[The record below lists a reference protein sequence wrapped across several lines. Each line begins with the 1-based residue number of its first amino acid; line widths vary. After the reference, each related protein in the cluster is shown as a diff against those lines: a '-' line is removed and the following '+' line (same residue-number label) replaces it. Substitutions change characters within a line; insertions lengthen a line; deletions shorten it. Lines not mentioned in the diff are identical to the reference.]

1 MVDALAPPSKQVG
14 GSVAPLGPS
23 ASAGRPPAAF
33 KAFVSDR
40 SVDALTRVTMGAVY
54 LFATRGYAAT
64 TIRDICAL
72 VNLTTAGVYHHV
84 ENKES
89 LLINIMRSG
98 QQALNSTAETA
109 LVAARDPAEE
119 VAVLVTSLTG
129 THGKNLMLTRVTDGE
144 LRSLDPARGA
154 LDEILS
160 LRDAYETRWRSALER
175 GLASGHFST
184 PDPGLLRLALMAMCT
199 GTSTWFQPNGRKEL
213 TTVCEDFVDMALTLA
228 GSGQELPPPR
238 TSELVPLT
246 LALVPTFD
254 WEPSSVLS
262 NI

>member
-1 MVDALAPPSKQVG
+1 MSVG
-14 GSVAPLGPS
+14 SGVST
-23 ASAGRPPAAF
+23 AGRTPADF

-40 SVDALTRVTMGAVY
+40 SVDAVTRIKMGAVY

-89 LLINIMRSG
+89 LLTDIIRSG
-98 QQALNSTAETA
+98 QLALNSTAETA
-109 LVAARDPAEE
+109 LVAARNPAEE

-144 LRSLDPARGA
+144 LRSLDRESGA
-154 LDEILS
+154 LQEILT
-160 LRDAYETRWRSALER
+160 LRDAYEAHWRTALDR
-175 GLASGHFST
+175 GIESGHFST
-184 PDPGLLRLALMAMCT
+184 SDPGLLRLAIMAMCT
-199 GTSTWFQPNGRKEL
+199 GTSTWFRPSGRKSL
-213 TTVCEDFVDMALTLA
+213 ATVCEGFVDMALTLA
-228 GSGQELPPPR
+228 GTHDALGVSR
-238 TSELVPLT
+238 TSKLVPLT

-254 WEPSSVLS
+254 WEPSSVMS
-262 NI
+262 GI